1 MGAMTR
7 LTEPL
12 LAGLA
17 LTLLAF
23 GVISDRALAE
33 RARRERDTAQ
43 AAAVESARLTALS
56 IRAALAQVEQA
67 VAVERPPVGVAVD
80 RLAGMP
86 PLAAQAT
93 TVPYSRRSRPELA
106 RLLSST
112 RATPNGLPEAV
123 VARIA
128 LGDSPVSLGSQ
139 APPDV
144 GERLLSGRLPVRPHD
159 LPYLAAQLGLGADP
173 RVASLLER
181 LRRAPAGGLPSL
193 PAFRRTR
200 TAQDR
205 VEGWSQAGD
214 DRLFYSIPVATLV
227 GRAGVA
233 ERLLAPGAAVGLE
246 AEVPDVAGLTLRVA
260 ADAHAGTGGERLRLA
275 LWGAV
280 VAGALGLVAVRR
292 ALLREAEATAREKAF
307 LAGVTHELRTPL
319 SAIRL
324 FGETLAGGR
333 GDPREYGALV
343 ARESERLESLV
354 ERVLAVTRVDEAP
367 TFAPVTPTALVAS
380 AVALIRPRAER
391 REVTL
396 ETRLG
401 AGLPEAQWDEEAVR
415 RALLSLLDNAVTHGR
430 ERGHVT
436 VVAVEDSGVVKVSV
450 SDDGPG
456 IARRDR
462 GRIFGRFVRGA
473 KSASGTGLGLHL
485 AEQVARAHGGR
496 IDLATEAGRGSTFTL
511 VLPLVPAAARAG
523 QPGAS
528 S

>member
-1 MGAMTR
+1 MVPMTR

-23 GVISDRALAE
+23 GVIADRALAE
-33 RARRERDTAQ
+33 RARRERETAR

-56 IRAALAQVEQA
+56 VRAALAQVEQA
-67 VAVERPPVGVAVD
+67 VAAERPPAGVAVD
-80 RLAGMP
+80 RLAAP
-86 PLAAQAT
+86 PPITARGT
-93 TVPYSRRSRPELA
+93 SVPYSRRTRAELA
-106 RLLSST
+106 RLLTST
-112 RATPNGLPEAV
+112 RATANGLPEAV

-128 LGDSPVSLGSQ
+128 LGDSPVSLGSE

-144 GERLLSGRLPVRPHD
+144 GERLLSGRLPVRPED
-159 LPYLAAQLGLGADP
+159 LAYLAEQLGLGADP

-200 TAQDR
+200 TPQDR

-214 DRLFYSIPVATLV
+214 DRLFFSVPVAALV
-227 GRAGVA
+227 ERAGVA
-233 ERLLAPGAAVGLE
+233 GQLLAPGAPGGLE
-246 AEVPDVAGLTLRVA
+246 TEVPDVTGLALRVA
-260 ADAHAGTGGERLRLA
+260 VDARAGTAGGRLRYA
-275 LWGAV
+275 LWAAV

-292 ALLREAEATAREKAF
+292 ALLSEAQATAREKAF

-324 FGETLAGGR
+324 FGETLATGR
-333 GDPREYGALV
+333 GDPKEYGTLV

-367 TFAPVTPTALVAS
+367 TFSPVTPSALVAS
-380 AVALIRPRAER
+380 AVALIRPRADS

-396 ETRLG
+396 ETRL
-401 AGLPEAQWDEEAVR
+401 AADLPQAQWDEEAVR
-415 RALLSLLDNAVTHGR
+415 RALLGLLDNAVTHGR

-436 VVAVEDSGVVKVSV
+436 VAAVEDAGVVRVAV

-462 GRIFGRFVRGA
+462 GRIFGRFVRGSNA
-473 KSASGTGLGLHL
+473 AAGTGLGLHL

-496 IDLATEAGRGSTFTL
+496 IDLVTEAGRGSTFTL
-511 VLPLVPAAARAG
+511 VLPVVPATARRG
-523 QPGAS
+523 EPGSAS
-528 S
+528 